1 MNMNYIDLIDNM
13 KNGEKL
19 YSFPFK
25 KNDGIDFYERVR
37 NIFLE
42 YIADIKTLDANSL
55 IFLNNCFGSRPLNKK
70 LDVVNDS
77 LFIARKTLSILKYLL
92 CGFPASAYIELEH
105 LLNRHSFHY
114 SKLLPQLIVKADDG
128 RQFFRI
134 RNGLFQ
140 KHADLFHI
148 PFELKHIVQTE
159 RFSIPGYP
167 VLYLAGSMNG
177 AIHAVVKKRKWHS
190 FSYVKLKSK
199 KDMCFIDLGFPS
211 INPLPFEFFSH
222 IIFYPLF
229 IASSI
234 EVEHK
239 KGCYKIEYG
248 LPQLL
253 TQYVKN
259 FSIFDGISYLP
270 PQIEKPYGIDDF
282 EAKDFAVIVRG
293 ASLPKGFDYS
303 LVDSMEMSPVVQY
316 GFMDKIKRCLL
327 RKDMSD
333 YTFEKIKNKNFMD
346 INIEK
351 NIINSSS
358 VNSKKTI

>member
-1 MNMNYIDLIDNM
+1 MNYIDLIDNM
-13 KNGEKL
+13 KNGKKL

-25 KNDGIDFYERVR
+25 KNSGIDFYERVR

-42 YIADIKTLDANSL
+42 YLKDVRTLDANS
-55 IFLNNCFGSRPLNKK
+55 IYFLNNCFGSMPLKKK
-70 LDVVNDS
+70 LDVINDVE
-77 LFIARKTLSILKYLL
+77 FIARKTLNILNYLL

-105 LLNRHSFHY
+105 FLNRHSFHY
-114 SKLLPQLIVKADDG
+114 SKLLPQLIVKEHDN

-134 RNGLFQ
+134 RRGLFD

-148 PFELKHIVQTE
+148 PFELKHIIQTE

-177 AIHAVVKKRKWHS
+177 ALHAVVKNKKWLN
-190 FSYVKLKSK
+190 FSYVKMKSK
-199 KDMCFIDLGFPS
+199 KDLCFIDLGFPS
-211 INPLPFEFFSH
+211 ITPLPFELFSH

-229 IASSI
+229 IASSV

-259 FSIFDGISYLP
+259 FLIFDGISYLP

-282 EAKDFAVIVRG
+282 EAKDFAVIVRN
-293 ASLPKGFDYS
+293 ASLPKGFDYNLIS
-303 LVDSMEMSPVVQY
+303 SMKMSPVVQY
-316 GFMDKIKRCLL
+316 GFTDKIKRCLL

-333 YTFEKIKNKNFMD
+333 YTIEKIENKDFMD
-346 INIEK
+346 IDIEK
-351 NIINSSS
+351 IVINSSS
-358 VNSKKTI
+358 VNSKNNTI